1 METRYW
7 ERDISLL
14 AMEDVARMPFRWA
27 IGIDGSKFFQEI
39 RDREALVGIKCQS
52 CGRVYVP
59 PRMVCGPCFV
69 KMHEI
74 VELGNEGVVSAVTL
88 VNYPFI
94 DPDTGKRRPVPY
106 VYGYIQ
112 LDGADNLF
120 SHIIRSRFGEPIK
133 VGARV
138 KAVFAEEKRGSIG
151 DIEYF
156 EPVETF

>member
-7 ERDISLL
+7 ERDTSLL
-14 AMEDVARMPFRWA
+14 AIEDVARMPFRWA

-74 VELGNEGVVSAVTL
+74 VELGNEGVVNAVTL

-106 VYGYIQ
+106 VYGYIL

-120 SHIIRSRFGEPIK
+120 SHIVRTKGRESVK
-133 VGARV
+133 VGERV
-138 KAVFAEEKRGSIG
+138 RAVFASEKKGRVQ
-151 DIEYF
+151 DIAYF
-156 EPVETF
+156 EPVKS